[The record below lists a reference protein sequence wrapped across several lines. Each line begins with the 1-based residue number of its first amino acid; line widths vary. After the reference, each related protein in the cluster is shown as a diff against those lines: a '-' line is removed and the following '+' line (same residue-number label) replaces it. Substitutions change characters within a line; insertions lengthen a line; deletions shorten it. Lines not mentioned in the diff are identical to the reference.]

1 MNLFQTVVLGIVEG
15 LTEFL
20 PVSSTAHL
28 MISSRVLGVGD
39 SEFLKT
45 FEIVIQLGAIFAVL
59 VLYFKKIFSDFS
71 LMKNIAVGFVPTGV
85 VGFLLYKVFK
95 SFLGNVWLAL
105 TMLFLGGM
113 VLIVF
118 EKLFKPKD
126 GSALLPSAALWT
138 STTSEALNLKRSLMI
153 GLWQSLALVPG
164 VSRSMATILG
174 GIVMGLSKQN
184 AVEFSFLLALPTMF
198 SATAYDLYRNYYL
211 LDFSQWQI
219 LSLGFMV
226 AFCGAMVSV
235 KWFLKFVEVRSF
247 SFFGWYRIAFAAA
260 VFLLLF

>member
-1 MNLFQTVVLGIVEG
+1 MSLFQTIVLGIIEG

-28 MISSRVLGVGD
+28 MIFANFLNVTD

-45 FEIVIQLGAIFAVL
+45 FEIVVQLGAIFAVL

-71 LMKNIAVGFVPTGV
+71 LIKNIVVGFVPTGV
-85 VGFLLYKVFK
+85 VGLLLYKVFK
-95 SFLGNVWLAL
+95 SFLSNVWLAL
-105 TMLFLGGM
+105 AMLFLGGM

-118 EKLFKPKD
+118 ERFFKPKD
-126 GSALLPSAALWT
+126 GSALL
-138 STTSEALNLKRSLMI
+138 TTGEALNLKKSFVI
-153 GLWQSLALVPG
+153 GLWQSLALIPG

-174 GIVMGLSKQN
+174 GMVSGLSRKS
-184 AVEFSFLLALPTMF
+184 AVEFSFLLAFPTMF
-198 SATAYDLYRNYYL
+198 SATAYDLYRNYSL
-211 LDFSQWQI
+211 LNFSQWQTLLI
-219 LSLGFMV
+219 GFVV
-226 AFCGAMVSV
+226 AFLGAMVSV
-235 KWFLKFVEVRSF
+235 KWFLKFVETKSF